1 MKANGFTLPEVM
13 LASALLATTVVFLV
27 TVLLES
33 QRVWQY
39 VQTQYQSDMEI
50 QLWLTTWQQQP
61 PLQYQA
67 GTLSGGQRWQI
78 TPNDGLWSWQVEDA
92 DGSLIEQGWYT
103 PSGTVHEVP

>member
-33 QRVWQY
+33 QRVWQFI
-39 VQTQYQSDMEI
+39 QTQYKFDMET
-50 QLWLTTWQQQP
+50 QLWLNNWQENP
-61 PLQYQA
+61 PQRHWS

-103 PSGTVHEVP
+103 PSGTAHEVP